1 MKMTNY
7 FIDRINEKKS
17 ELNLS
22 TTDLSS
28 ITKINR
34 VSMHNIL
41 NRKSEPTF
49 ETIYNIAQ
57 AVNLKIILIDT
68 SIKTKLP
75 IDNLEKYIK
84 YESDRL
90 NLLSELHGT
99 LNNFLSAFNE
109 AEIHKKKESLGNHK

>member
-1 MKMTNY
+1 
-7 FIDRINEKKS
+7 
-17 ELNLS
+17 
-22 TTDLSS
+22 
-28 ITKINR
+28 
-34 VSMHNIL
+34 MHNIL